1 MRRYTNSLLK
11 KHPFLADYFFAVTKF
26 YSIYFQRFLHNR
38 IAPCSSH
45 SAIIKP
51 DTIDEVEEMNETLA
65 HKIQH
70 DLPHIR
76 EKQIVETLKMLDEGD
91 TVPFIARYRK
101 ERTSN
106 LDEVEI
112 RDIQDAAHRIQTLD
126 KRKQEV
132 IKIIDEQQELT
143 PELKKK
149 IEQAPVLQQV
159 EDLYLPYKQ
168 KRRTKAT
175 IAKENG
181 LEPLAKAAM
190 AFAGDL
196 EQQVP
201 EYVDP
206 EKDLP
211 NTEAVLAGVHEII
224 TEDAGDRADFREWV
238 RNNTQQFGQLVVK
251 VKRGGKD
258 LDEEGTYQ
266 QYYDFN
272 QPIKS
277 IPSFRTLAI
286 NRGEKEKI
294 LNVKIDVNEAPIMWH
309 LKANTVANHQ
319 GFAANVVIDAIEDA
333 YHRFIGPA
341 IEREIR
347 KQLTE
352 VAADHAIDIFGKNL
366 YNLLMQAPLKGKIVM
381 GFDPAYRTG
390 CKLAVVDQNGKYLDK
405 TVIYPHKPAS
415 EAKRKAAK
423 GLFIDFIN
431 KNHVEMIA
439 IGNGTASRESEQ
451 FVADAIKEIKTPI
464 YYVIVNEAGA
474 SVYSASQVA
483 RDEFPDFSVEQR
495 SAVSIAR
502 RIQDPLAELVKID
515 PQAIGV
521 GQYQHDVPQKQL
533 GEQLDTV
540 VETAVNRVG
549 VNLNTAS
556 PDLLVHISGLTKTTA
571 KNIVKFRNES
581 GEFSDRS
588 GLKKVPR
595 LGPKAFEQSVGF
607 LRIIGGGNPLDN
619 TDIHP
624 ESYPAAKKLMKN
636 HGLDIAQLG
645 EPAVSDALSNLN
657 LDQEAQTVGVGV
669 ETLKDIVKGVETPGR
684 DLRDEM
690 PAPLLRKDVLTM
702 EDLKPGMKLQGTVR
716 NVVDFGVFV
725 DIGVKQDGLV
735 HISKMSRTFVKDP
748 SKVASVGDIVT
759 VWIESVDLDRH
770 RIQLSMVDPEG

>member
-1 MRRYTNSLLK
+1 MDN
-11 KHPFLADYFFAVTKF
+11 
-26 YSIYFQRFLHNR
+26 
-38 IAPCSSH
+38 
-45 SAIIKP
+45 
-51 DTIDEVEEMNETLA
+51 TLA
-65 HKIQH
+65 HKIQQ
-70 DLPHIR
+70 DLPKIR

-101 ERTSN
+101 ERTAN

-132 IKIIDEQQELT
+132 IKMIDEQQALT
-143 PELKKK
+143 PDLKKQ
-149 IEQAPVLQQV
+149 IEAASILQQV

-175 IAKENG
+175 IAKERG
-181 LEPLAKAAM
+181 LAPLAKAAM
-190 AFAGDL
+190 SFAADL
-196 EQQVP
+196 EEQATQFI
-201 EYVDP
+201 DP
-206 EKDLP
+206 DKELP
-211 NTEAVLAGVHEII
+211 DTDAVLAGVHEII
-224 TEDAGDRADFREWV
+224 AEDAGDRADFREWV
-238 RNNTQQFGQLVVK
+238 RRNTQQYGQLVVK

-286 NRGEKEKI
+286 NRGEKEMV
-294 LNVKIDVNEAPIMWH
+294 LSVKIEVNEAPIMWH
-309 LKANTVANHQ
+309 LKANTVNNHQ
-319 GFAANVVIDAIEDA
+319 GFAADVVIDAIENA

-431 KNHVEMIA
+431 QNHVEMIA

-533 GEQLDTV
+533 GGQLDTV

-556 PDLLVHISGLTKTTA
+556 PDLLVHISGLTKTTSG
-571 KNIVKFRNES
+571 NIVKFRNEN
-581 GEFSDRS
+581 GEFSARS
-588 GLKKVPR
+588 DLKRVPR

-607 LRIIGGGNPLDN
+607 LRIIGGKNPLDN

-624 ESYPAAKKLMKN
+624 ESYPAAKKLLKR
-636 HGLDIAQLG
+636 HGLTMTQLG
-645 EPAVSDALSNLN
+645 ESAVSTTFNNLN
-657 LDQEAQTVGVGV
+657 LAEEAQAVGVGV
-669 ETLKDIVKGVETPGR
+669 ATLKDMIKGLETPGR

-735 HISKMSRTFVKDP
+735 HISKMSHTFVKDP

-759 VWIESVDLDRH
+759 VWIDSVDLDRH

>member
-1 MRRYTNSLLK
+1 MDN
-11 KHPFLADYFFAVTKF
+11 
-26 YSIYFQRFLHNR
+26 
-38 IAPCSSH
+38 
-45 SAIIKP
+45 
-51 DTIDEVEEMNETLA
+51 TLA
-65 HKIQH
+65 HKIQQ
-70 DLPHIR
+70 DLPKIR

-106 LDEVEI
+106 LDEVQI

-132 IKIIDEQQELT
+132 IKIIDEQKALT
-143 PELKKK
+143 PELKKQ
-149 IEQAPVLQQV
+149 IEAATVLQQV

-175 IAKENG
+175 IAKEHG
-181 LEPLAKAAM
+181 LETLAKAAM
-190 AFAGDL
+190 SFAPDL
-196 EQQVP
+196 KQQAAQ
-201 EYVDP
+201 YVDP
-206 EKDLP
+206 AKELP
-211 NTEAVLAGVHEII
+211 DVDAVFAGVHEII
-224 TEDAGDRADFREWV
+224 AEDAGDRADFREWV
-238 RNNTQQFGQLVVK
+238 RQNTQQYGQLVVK
-251 VKRGGKD
+251 VKRGGKE

-286 NRGEKEKI
+286 NRGEKEKV
-294 LNVKIDVNEAPIMWH
+294 LSVKIEVNEAPIMWH
-309 LKANTVANHQ
+309 LKANTVGSHQ
-319 GFAANVVIDAIEDA
+319 GFAADVVTDAIEDA

-366 YNLLMQAPLKGKIVM
+366 YNLLMQVPLKGKIVM

-431 KNHVEMIA
+431 QNHVEMIA

-556 PDLLVHISGLTKTTA
+556 PDLLVHISGLTKTTSG
-571 KNIVKFRNES
+571 NIVKFRNEN
-581 GEFSDRS
+581 GEFSARS
-588 GLKKVPR
+588 DLKQVPR

-607 LRIIGGGNPLDN
+607 LRIIGGKNPLDN

-624 ESYPAAKKLMKN
+624 ESYSAAKSLLKK
-636 HGLDIAQLG
+636 HGLTINQLG
-645 EPAVSDALSNLN
+645 EPAVSSALSQLN
-657 LDQEAQTVGVGV
+657 LAQEAESIGVGAA
-669 ETLKDIVKGVETPGR
+669 TLKDIIKGLETPGR

-759 VWIESVDLDRH
+759 VWIDSVDLDRH
-770 RIQLSMVDPEG
+770 RIQLTMVDPEG

>member
-1 MRRYTNSLLK
+1 
-11 KHPFLADYFFAVTKF
+11 
-26 YSIYFQRFLHNR
+26 
-38 IAPCSSH
+38 
-45 SAIIKP
+45 
-51 DTIDEVEEMNETLA
+51 MNEALI
-65 HKIQH
+65 HKIHH
-70 DLPHIR
+70 DLPKIR
-76 EKQIVETLKMLDEGD
+76 EKQIAETLKMLDEGD

-101 ERTSN
+101 ERTEN

-126 KRKQEV
+126 KRKEEV
-132 IKIIDEQQELT
+132 IKIIDEQQALT
-143 PELKKK
+143 PELKKQ
-149 IEQAPVLQQV
+149 IAQAPVLQQV

-175 IAKENG
+175 IAKERG
-181 LEPLAKAAM
+181 LEPLAKAALR
-190 AFAGDL
+190 FASDL
-196 EQQVP
+196 SAQVKQA
-201 EYVDP
+201 VDP
-206 EKDLP
+206 DKELP
-211 NTEAVLAGVHEII
+211 DEAAVLAGVHEII
-224 TEDAGDRADFREWV
+224 AEEAGDRADFRNWV
-238 RNNTQQFGQLVVK
+238 RGNTQAYGQLVAK
-251 VKRGGKD
+251 VKRDGKT
-258 LDEEGTYQ
+258 LDEEGIYQ
-266 QYYDFN
+266 QYYDFS

-294 LNVKIDVNEAPIMWH
+294 LNVKVDVNETPILWH
-309 LKANTVANHQ
+309 LKANTVGNRQ
-319 GFAANVVIDAIEDA
+319 GYAADIVAAAIEDA

-347 KQLTE
+347 KQLTDI
-352 VAADHAIDIFGKNL
+352 AADHAIDIFGKNL
-366 YNLLMQAPLKGKIVM
+366 YNLLMQAPMKGKVVM

-390 CKLAVVDQNGKYLDK
+390 CKLAVVDPNGKYLDK

-451 FVADAIKEIKTPI
+451 FVADAIKDIKSPV

-502 RIQDPLAELVKID
+502 RLQDPLAELVKID
-515 PQAIGV
+515 PQSIGV

-533 GEQLDTV
+533 GEQLDQV

-556 PDLLVHISGLTKTTA
+556 PELLVHISGLTKTTA
-571 KNIVKFRNES
+571 QNIVSYRNET
-581 GEFSDRS
+581 GQFENRS
-588 GLKKVPR
+588 QLKKVPR

-607 LRIIGGGNPLDN
+607 LRIIGRSNPLDN

-624 ESYPAAKKLMKN
+624 ESYAAAKKLMKQ
-636 HGLDIAQLG
+636 HGLAIDQLG
-645 EPAVSDALSNLN
+645 DATVSTALSNVN
-657 LDQEAQTVGVGV
+657 LTEEAQKIGVGE
-669 ETLKDIVKGVETPGR
+669 ETLKDIIKGVETPGR

-735 HISKMSRTFVKDP
+735 HISKLRDHFVKDP

-770 RIQLSMVDPEG
+770 RIQLTMVDPEG

>member
-1 MRRYTNSLLK
+1 MDN
-11 KHPFLADYFFAVTKF
+11 
-26 YSIYFQRFLHNR
+26 
-38 IAPCSSH
+38 
-45 SAIIKP
+45 
-51 DTIDEVEEMNETLA
+51 TLA
-65 HKIQH
+65 HKIQQ
-70 DLPHIR
+70 DLPKIR

-106 LDEVEI
+106 LDEVQI

-132 IKIIDEQQELT
+132 IKIIDEQNALT
-143 PELKKK
+143 PELKKQ
-149 IEQAPVLQQV
+149 IEAASVLQQV

-175 IAKENG
+175 IAKEHG
-181 LEPLAKAAM
+181 LEPLAKSAMSFAPDLKQQAA
-190 AFAGDL
+190 
-196 EQQVP
+196 Q
-201 EYVDP
+201 YVDP
-206 EKDLP
+206 DKELP
-211 NTEAVLAGVHEII
+211 DVDAVFAGVHEII
-224 TEDAGDRADFREWV
+224 AEDAGDRADFREWV
-238 RNNTQQFGQLVVK
+238 RQNTQQYGQLVVK
-251 VKRGGKD
+251 VKRGGKE

-286 NRGEKEKI
+286 NRGEKEKV
-294 LNVKIDVNEAPIMWH
+294 LSVKIEVNEAPIMWH
-309 LKANTVANHQ
+309 LKANTVGSHQ
-319 GFAANVVIDAIEDA
+319 GFAADVVTDAIEDA

-431 KNHVEMIA
+431 QNHVEMIA

-556 PDLLVHISGLTKTTA
+556 PDLLVHISGLTKTTSG
-571 KNIVKFRNES
+571 NIVKFRNEN
-581 GEFSDRS
+581 GEFSARS
-588 GLKKVPR
+588 DLKQVPR

-607 LRIIGGGNPLDN
+607 LRIIGGKNPLDN

-624 ESYPAAKKLMKN
+624 ESYSAAKSLLKK
-636 HGLDIAQLG
+636 HGLTINQLG
-645 EPAVSDALSNLN
+645 EPAVSSALSQLN
-657 LDQEAQTVGVGV
+657 LAQEVESIGVGV
-669 ETLKDIVKGVETPGR
+669 ATLKDIIKGLETPGR

-759 VWIESVDLDRH
+759 VWIDSVNLDRH
-770 RIQLSMVDPEG
+770 RIQLTMVDPEG

>member
-1 MRRYTNSLLK
+1 MDN
-11 KHPFLADYFFAVTKF
+11 
-26 YSIYFQRFLHNR
+26 
-38 IAPCSSH
+38 
-45 SAIIKP
+45 
-51 DTIDEVEEMNETLA
+51 TLA
-65 HKIQH
+65 HKIQQ
-70 DLPHIR
+70 DLPKIR

-106 LDEVEI
+106 LDEVQI

-132 IKIIDEQQELT
+132 IKIIDEQKALT
-143 PELKKK
+143 PELKKQ
-149 IEQAPVLQQV
+149 IEAATVLQQV

-175 IAKENG
+175 IAKEHG
-181 LEPLAKAAM
+181 LETLAKAAM
-190 AFAGDL
+190 SFAPDL
-196 EQQVP
+196 KQQAAQ
-201 EYVDP
+201 YVDP
-206 EKDLP
+206 AKELP
-211 NTEAVLAGVHEII
+211 DVDAVFDGVHEII
-224 TEDAGDRADFREWV
+224 AEDAGDRADFREWV
-238 RNNTQQFGQLVVK
+238 RQNTQQYGQLVVK
-251 VKRGGKD
+251 VKRGGKE

-277 IPSFRTLAI
+277 IPSFRTLAM
-286 NRGEKEKI
+286 NRGEKEKV
-294 LNVKIDVNEAPIMWH
+294 LSVKIEVNEAPIMWH
-309 LKANTVANHQ
+309 LKANTVGSHQ
-319 GFAANVVIDAIEDA
+319 GFAADVVTDAIEDA

-366 YNLLMQAPLKGKIVM
+366 YNLLMQVPLKGKIVM

-431 KNHVEMIA
+431 QNHVEMIA

-556 PDLLVHISGLTKTTA
+556 PDLLVHISGLTKTTSG
-571 KNIVKFRNES
+571 NIVKFRNEN
-581 GEFSDRS
+581 GEFSARS
-588 GLKKVPR
+588 DLKQVPR

-607 LRIIGGGNPLDN
+607 LRIIGGKNPLDN

-624 ESYPAAKKLMKN
+624 ESYSAAKSLLKK
-636 HGLDIAQLG
+636 HGLTINQLG
-645 EPAVSDALSNLN
+645 EPAVSSALSQLN
-657 LDQEAQTVGVGV
+657 LAQEAESIGVGAA
-669 ETLKDIVKGVETPGR
+669 TLKDIIKGLETPGR

-716 NVVDFGVFV
+716 NAVDFGVFV

-759 VWIESVDLDRH
+759 VWIDSVDLDRH
-770 RIQLSMVDPEG
+770 RIQLTMVDPEG

>member
-1 MRRYTNSLLK
+1 MDN
-11 KHPFLADYFFAVTKF
+11 
-26 YSIYFQRFLHNR
+26 
-38 IAPCSSH
+38 
-45 SAIIKP
+45 
-51 DTIDEVEEMNETLA
+51 TLA

-70 DLPHIR
+70 DLPNIR

-132 IKIIDEQQELT
+132 IKIIDEQQALT

-149 IEQAPVLQQV
+149 IEAAPVLQQV

-181 LEPLAKAAM
+181 LGPLAKAAM
-190 AFAGDL
+190 AFASDL
-196 EQQVP
+196 KEQAP
-201 EYVDP
+201 KYIDP
-206 EKDLP
+206 DKDLP
-211 NTEAVLAGVHEII
+211 DTEAVFAGVHEII
-224 TEDAGDRADFREWV
+224 AEDAGDRADFREWV
-238 RNNTQQFGQLVVK
+238 RNNTQQYGELVVK

-286 NRGEKEKI
+286 NRGEKEKV
-294 LNVKIDVNEAPIMWH
+294 LSVKIEVNEAPIMWH
-309 LKANTVANHQ
+309 LKANTVRNHQ
-319 GFAANVVIDAIEDA
+319 GFAADLVAESIEDA

-352 VAADHAIDIFGKNL
+352 IAADHAIDIFGKNL

-415 EAKRKAAK
+415 EAKRQAAK

-533 GEQLDTV
+533 GEQLDQV

-556 PDLLVHISGLTKTTA
+556 PDLLVHISGLTKTTSL
-571 KNIVKFRNES
+571 NIVKYRNEN
-581 GEFSDRS
+581 GEFSARAD
-588 GLKKVPR
+588 LKKVPR

-607 LRIIGGGNPLDN
+607 LRIIGGKNPLDN

-624 ESYPAAKKLMKN
+624 ESYSAAKKLMKN
-636 HGLDIAQLG
+636 HGLTITQLG

-657 LDQEAQTVGVGV
+657 LNEEAQTVGVGAA
-669 ETLKDIVKGVETPGR
+669 TLKDIIKGVETPGR

-735 HISKMSRTFVKDP
+735 HISKMSNTFVKDP

-770 RIQLSMVDPEG
+770 RIQLTMVDPEG

>member
-1 MRRYTNSLLK
+1 MDN
-11 KHPFLADYFFAVTKF
+11 
-26 YSIYFQRFLHNR
+26 
-38 IAPCSSH
+38 
-45 SAIIKP
+45 
-51 DTIDEVEEMNETLA
+51 TLA
-65 HKIQH
+65 HKIQQ
-70 DLPHIR
+70 DLPKIR

-106 LDEVEI
+106 LDEVQI

-132 IKIIDEQQELT
+132 IKIIDEQKALT
-143 PELKKK
+143 PELKKQ
-149 IEQAPVLQQV
+149 IEAASVLQQV

-175 IAKENG
+175 IAKEHG

-190 AFAGDL
+190 SFAPDL
-196 EQQVP
+196 KQLAAQ
-201 EYVDP
+201 YVHPDK
-206 EKDLP
+206 ELP
-211 NTEAVLAGVHEII
+211 DVDAVFAGVHEII
-224 TEDAGDRADFREWV
+224 AEDAGDRADFREWV
-238 RNNTQQFGQLVVK
+238 RQNTQRYGQLVVK
-251 VKRGGKD
+251 VKRGGKE

-286 NRGEKEKI
+286 NRGEKEKV
-294 LNVKIDVNEAPIMWH
+294 LSVKIEVNEAPIMWH
-309 LKANTVANHQ
+309 LKANTVGSHQ
-319 GFAANVVIDAIEDA
+319 GFAADVVTDAIEDA

-405 TVIYPHKPAS
+405 TVIYPRKPAS

-431 KNHVEMIA
+431 QNHVEMIA

-556 PDLLVHISGLTKTTA
+556 PDLLVHISGLTKTTSG
-571 KNIVKFRNES
+571 NIVKFRNEN
-581 GEFSDRS
+581 GEFSARS
-588 GLKKVPR
+588 DLKQVPR

-607 LRIIGGGNPLDN
+607 LRIIGGKNPLDN

-624 ESYPAAKKLMKN
+624 ESYSAAKSLLKK
-636 HGLDIAQLG
+636 HGLTINQLG
-645 EPAVSDALSNLN
+645 EPAVSTALSQLN
-657 LDQEAQTVGVGV
+657 LAQEAESIGVGV
-669 ETLKDIVKGVETPGR
+669 ATLKDIIKGLETPGR

-702 EDLKPGMKLQGTVR
+702 EDLKPGMKLQGTIR

-759 VWIESVDLDRH
+759 VWIDSVDLDRH
-770 RIQLSMVDPEG
+770 RIQLTMVDPEG